1 MNLRDLE
8 YFQRLVQ
15 EKSFTKV
22 AQSFHVSQPT
32 VTYAIKRLETE
43 FGTELIYRDQSHK
56 AIIITPAGKILDLH
70 IKTMLNE
77 LMIAKTE
84 IGRLKEETI
93 EFGLPPI
100 IGNYYFPKL
109 SAYLF
114 KHDLMSH
121 IHLVDGGSRDL
132 FTLLR
137 RGKID
142 MALLGST
149 EPIRDDSLISELLV
163 EKRFMIVTSPA
174 HPLAQRSSVA
184 FSELQA
190 EQFVLLNEHYVHPN
204 AFQKFAQQAHF
215 IPKIIYQN
223 NDLNILKGMIKE
235 NVGIGFLA
243 ELAINPEDH
252 LATIPIEDAPQPS
265 FLISL
270 VQRQQVL
277 DSVYRKQISQ
287 LIRQLSQK
295 NEA

>member
-1 MNLRDLE
+1 MNVRDLE

-22 AQSFHVSQPT
+22 AQAFHVSQPT

-43 FGTELIYRDQSHK
+43 FGAELIYRDRSHK
-56 AIIITPAGKILDLH
+56 AVIITPAGKILNLH
-70 IKTMLNE
+70 SKALLNE
-77 LMIAKTE
+77 LQIAKAE

-142 MALLGST
+142 LALLGST

-163 EKRFMIVTSPA
+163 EKRFMIVTSPD
-174 HPLAQRSSVA
+174 HPLASRKSVA
-184 FSELQA
+184 FNELQA
-190 EQFVLLNEHYVHPN
+190 EQFVLLNEHYVHPA

-215 IPKIIYQN
+215 TPKIIYQN

-243 ELAINPEDH
+243 ELAVNPDDH
-252 LATIPIEDAPQPS
+252 LVTLPIEDSPQVS

-277 DSVYRKQISQ
+277 DSVYRKKISQ

-295 NEA
+295 K